1 MAGHVWPPRRLIGR
15 GWPKL
20 SRRSSGQ
27 PGARSGA
34 GTGLRRANWPKAEP
48 PCLPHRHAEV
58 AASLRLRSSTA
69 TLLAGRIVQL
79 ESQLSVASC
88 RLKLVSRLQL
98 LASAL
103 TLLVML
109 WRALL
114 VESACADDLTHTPT
128 NIDLA
133 RLAPWPS
140 TPSTPSIPSSGTAPT
155 ALLCTAHS
163 SWAACRR
170 CSTRASRTPSGSRA
184 WTART
189 KGFTGARTC
198 TRSYQRPC
206 MPLPSLPQQLPDSTV
221 QAARAS
227 VAVKGHFTRLCV
239 ALT

>member
-114 VESACADDLTHTPT
+114 VEPACADDLTHTPT

-133 RLAPWPS
+133 RLAPWDAGSCWHADPILAIN
-140 TPSTPSIPSSGTAPT
+140 PVDPIDPVKWNGTNCTAVYGT
-155 ALLCTAHS
+155 FQLGGVQALLDARLAH
-163 SWAACRR
+163 AERLEGLD
-170 CSTRASRTPSGSRA
+170 CS
-184 WTART
+184 
-189 KGFTGARTC
+189 
-198 TRSYQRPC
+198 Y
-206 MPLPSLPQQLPDSTV
+206 
-221 QAARAS
+221 
-227 VAVKGHFTRLCV
+227 
-239 ALT
+239 